1 MFRFSG
7 IYLAI
12 IIEKHQ
18 KNQCSERAE
27 GLESFCNSWKMAKGG
42 CRADVKPERVE
53 ALIIHQLTTA
63 YSSHFIG
70 KKVER
75 LNDLFKLVLTQLVNT
90 LYSFIHSI
98 IL

>member
-1 MFRFSG
+1 M
-7 IYLAI
+7 
-12 IIEKHQ
+12 
-18 KNQCSERAE
+18 
-27 GLESFCNSWKMAKGG
+27 
-42 CRADVKPERVE
+42 KPERVE
-53 ALIIHQLTTA
+53 ALIIQQLTTA

-75 LNDLFKLVLTQLVNT
+75 LNDLFKVVLTQLVNT